1 MKLFLFVSILFL
13 SHASIFCQTYSERD
27 VEICKSKFKLS
38 ESRNLKSKPIGNV
51 IVSIGESFIGTDY
64 KASTLEKEGGEELV
78 VNLNGLDCTTF
89 LENVLVFA
97 RLIKKDSTTFNNF
110 LTDLTYIRY
119 RHGIIK
125 SYTSRLHYF
134 SDWIFDNIKKN
145 VVEDITKDL
154 GGEAVK
160 FQLSYMSGH
169 PAQYIHLKE
178 NPSFIPVIQ
187 SQEDSINNRTYFY
200 IPKNRVNSVEKKL
213 KDGDLIAFTTSIK
226 GLDIGHVGIAIKDKD
241 GRIHLLHAPQPDAK
255 VQITKY
261 PLSDYILN
269 SNKDTGI
276 IVLRVLEP

>member
-1 MKLFLFVSILFL
+1 MVQLEMLDSRLLRNMHALKTWLMQDKLRNILGRLQTKILYEIVSVCFYSFSYNIFVCSLPRYYMKLFLFVSILFL

-125 SYTSRLHYF
+125 SYASRLHYF

-178 NPSFIPVIQ
+178 NPSDRK
-187 SQEDSINNRTYFY
+187 S
-200 IPKNRVNSVEKKL
+200 
-213 KDGDLIAFTTSIK
+213 
-226 GLDIGHVGIAIKDKD
+226 
-241 GRIHLLHAPQPDAK
+241 
-255 VQITKY
+255 
-261 PLSDYILN
+261 
-269 SNKDTGI
+269 
-276 IVLRVLEP
+276 